1 MAKKLIILRFLT
13 CAQRSI
19 EFIFS
24 PAVDQ
29 KSFEDRIA
37 VMLIKNHTRCF
48 TNYTSSTILQQQ
60 LTLAN

>member
-48 TNYTSSTILQQQ
+48 TNYTTIL
-60 LTLAN
+60 